1 MKILVVEDDDQI
13 GALVSRLLEDEG
25 HSVSTAVTGSA
36 ALAAAIQTEYDLL
49 ICDLMLPDLQGTEIV
64 RALKAQS
71 PRLPVVVISALEAD
85 EWAQQCEDAGAT
97 RFFQKPLDIDALLDE
112 VRLVAKAR
120 LDLHIAIVD
129 SDPIH
134 ATRLN
139 KMLTALGCE
148 VTTYDSV
155 AQAKDGVSDGTA
167 GLLVIDAD
175 LSGADELIRWGKGL
189 SITAFAFCAKLED
202 IDEDELM
209 RAGAAFILTKPIDVD
224 ALLTQASFMVG

>member
-1 MKILVVEDDDQI
+1 M
-13 GALVSRLLEDEG
+13 S
-25 HSVSTAVTGSA
+25 SA
-36 ALAAAIQTEYDLL
+36 ALTASIQTEYDLL

-71 PRLPVVVISALEAD
+71 PRLPVVVISALQAD
-85 EWAQQCEDAGAT
+85 EWAKPCEDAGAT
-97 RFFQKPLDIDALLDE
+97 RFIQKPLDIDDLLDE

-120 LDLHIAIVD
+120 LNLHIAIVD

-139 KMLTALGCE
+139 KILTALGCE
-148 VTTYDSV
+148 VTTFSDV
-155 AQAKDGVSDGTA
+155 TAAMDGVSNGVA

-175 LSGADELIRWGKGL
+175 LPRAEELIRWGKGL
-189 SITAFAFCAKLED
+189 SIPAFAFCATLGEV
-202 IDEDELM
+202 DEDKLM